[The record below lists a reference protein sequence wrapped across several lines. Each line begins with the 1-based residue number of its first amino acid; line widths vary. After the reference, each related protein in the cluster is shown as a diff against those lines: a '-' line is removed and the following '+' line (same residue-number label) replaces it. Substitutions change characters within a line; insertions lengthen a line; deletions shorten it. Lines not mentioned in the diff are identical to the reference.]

1 MIEKK
6 GAHGG
11 STVKWYTRDWGA
23 MDTDGQA
30 KSTWIDES
38 CDKVVGGKDAINCPG
53 IFFTNITRC
62 KDIKG

>member
-1 MIEKK
+1 
-6 GAHGG
+6 
-11 STVKWYTRDWGA
+11 

-62 KDIKG
+62 KDKSSKFPNAILS